1 MSFITK
7 LFQDEIM
14 IDCFVQPF
22 LGPEVQRRT
31 LCGGG
36 GFGRSGMQREEGVLS
51 VFGSVL
57 KVFVSQLL

>member
-31 LCGGG
+31 LYGG
-36 GFGRSGMQREEGVLS
+36 GFGRSGMQCKEGALS